1 MHLRSSD
8 SDQHSLHPPS
18 NERLFLPTTAFNRF
32 AVTREIDEASG
43 ERIGSQPRRF
53 CLDGARGRLNAR
65 GLCIHKGVMATT
77 GSLLPIG
84 WNPSPAVGTS
94 ACSFGAALRV
104 KAAPFGG
111 SSDRLREPIGRAA

>member
-43 ERIGSQPRRF
+43 ERIGSQPGRF

-77 GSLLPIG
+77 GACCRLAGIQVRLLGHLPVV
-84 WNPSPAVGTS
+84 S
-94 ACSFGAALRV
+94 ALRC
-104 KAAPFGG
+104 A
-111 SSDRLREPIGRAA
+111 